1 MAVEDKGLERSDTA
15 LLMMDAQRGIVERY
29 AGGPEAM
36 EPFARA
42 LSAARSRNIPVIF
55 IRVAFRD
62 GYPEIS
68 RENKAFSSIQ
78 NRGDM
83 RLSDNSTR
91 IHESV
96 APREGEPIVTKLR
109 VSAFS
114 GSDLE
119 LLLRS
124 MGIGSLILSGIATSG
139 VVLSTL
145 REAADKDYRLTVL
158 SDACL
163 DADPE
168 VHRVLMGK
176 VFPRQADILTVA
188 EWSARS

>member
-1 MAVEDKGLERSDTA
+1 MSQRNSA
-15 LLMMDAQRGIVERY
+15 LLMMDLQCGIVERY
-29 AGGPEAM
+29 AGGPETM

-42 LSAARSRNIPVIF
+42 LSAARDHDVPVIF
-55 IRVAFRD
+55 VRVAFRD

-68 RENKAFSSIQ
+68 RKNKSFSSIQ

-83 RLSDNSTR
+83 RLSDASTR

-96 APREGEPIVTKLR
+96 APREGEPVVTKLR
-109 VSAFS
+109 VSAFA

-119 LLLRS
+119 VLLRS
-124 MGIGSLILSGIATSG
+124 MGIDSLVLSGIATSG

-163 DADPE
+163 DADAE
-168 VHRVLMGK
+168 VGVWGAMEQENVTSPLPLSNSLFVNVL
-176 VFPRQADILTVA
+176 
-188 EWSARS
+188 